1 MRNVA
6 KKNSFLGGKKPTI
19 TSKRIFRAILTVLL
33 LLYFVFALSGLFT
46 TQPNEIPLS
55 EAIEKIKS
63 GEVQQITVL
72 GDRIEIKTNEN
83 QAIYAQREPNTSF
96 VKLLKDNGIDPTS
109 IDLRVDN
116 QNWMKMGAQILGAL
130 LPLGLTALLFW
141 YIFKQAGRAQN
152 SIFSFGKSRAKLFVK
167 GKQKVSF
174 NDVAGLKE
182 VKEELVEVVDFL
194 KNPEKYRKM
203 GARIPKGV
211 LLIGPSGVGKTLLA
225 RAVAGEAGV
234 PFFSMAGSEFVEMLV
249 GVGASRVRDLFST
262 AKKAAPSIIFI
273 DEVESIG
280 RHRGLGGLTGGHGEQ
295 EQTLNQILV
304 EMDGFEPN
312 VNVIVLAAT
321 NRPDLLDPAL
331 LRPGRFDRRITL
343 TLPDVQER
351 IEILKLHARGKPFT
365 KISWRRIARQ
375 TAGFSGADLENM
387 LNEAAIL
394 AARKGKKTIGE
405 KEIWESALKVKL
417 GPEKKRLSSEKD
429 KKLTAY
435 HEAGHAIVSLS
446 LPDMDP
452 VERISIVSRGLALG
466 YTLNTPKTERLHE
479 TKSHLLSQ
487 ITTLMGGRAAEELKF
502 DQMTTGA
509 ASDIQRAT
517 YIARKMVIEFGMSDL
532 GPLNLG
538 PQIDT
543 ASWGSPY
550 ITPQDISPQMRAEVD
565 NQIRKIINKA
575 YQKARRIISEK
586 EKILDDIAQKLV
598 EKETIDSSDIQKILK
613 KHQPDL
619 DSNNIK

>member
-1 MRNVA
+1 MFFFTP
-6 KKNSFLGGKKPTI
+6 KKILRGILTLFLIFYFIFALLSFLTP
-19 TSKRIFRAILTVLL
+19 S
-33 LLYFVFALSGLFT
+33 
-46 TQPNEIPLS
+46 PNEIPLS
-55 EAIEKIKS
+55 EAIEKIKT
-63 GEVQQITVL
+63 GEVKQITVL
-72 GDRIEIKTNEN
+72 DDRIEMKTAQN
-83 QAIYAQREPNTSF
+83 QILLAQKEPSTSF
-96 VKLLKDNGIDPTS
+96 VELLKDNNIDPTS
-109 IDLRVDN
+109 ISFRVDN
-116 QNWMKMGAQILGAL
+116 QNWMKVGAEILGAL
-130 LPLGLTALLFW
+130 LPLGLTVLLFW
-141 YIFKQAGRAQN
+141 YIFKQAGQAQS

-174 NDVAGLKE
+174 SDVAGLKE
-182 VKEELVEVVDFL
+182 VKEELIEIVDFL

-211 LLIGPSGVGKTLLA
+211 LLVGPSGVGKTLLA
-225 RAVAGEAGV
+225 RAVAGEANV

-273 DEVESIG
+273 DEIESVG
-280 RHRGLGGLTGGHGEQ
+280 RHRGLTGLAGGHGEQ

-312 VNVIVLAAT
+312 TNVIVLAAT

-351 IEILKLHARGKPFT
+351 IEILKLHAKGKPFSKT
-365 KISWRRIARQ
+365 VSWKKIARQ

-394 AARKGKKTIGE
+394 AARKNKKSIGK
-405 KEIWESALKVKL
+405 KEIWEAALKVKL

-435 HEAGHAIVSLS
+435 HEAGHAVVSLS
-446 LPDMDP
+446 LPDTDP

-466 YTLNTPKTERLHE
+466 YTLTAPKSEKLHE
-479 TKSHLLSQ
+479 TRSRLLSQ
-487 ITTLMGGRAAEELKF
+487 ITTLMGGRAAEEIKF
-502 DQMTTGA
+502 NQMTTGA
-509 ASDIQRAT
+509 ASDIQQAT
-517 YIARKMVIEFGMSDL
+517 YIARKMVIEFGMSNL

-538 PQIDT
+538 PQIDM
-543 ASWGSPY
+543 ADWGRPFL
-550 ITPQDISPQMRAEVD
+550 TPQEVSPKMQAKIDEE
-565 NQIRKIINKA
+565 IRKIINQAYRKA
-575 YQKARRIISEK
+575 KKILIQKG
-586 EKILDDIAQKLV
+586 KILDEIAQKLV
-598 EKETIDSSDIQKILK
+598 EKETIDREEIEKILK
-613 KHQPDL
+613 KHGFKSL
-619 DSNNIK
+619 KS